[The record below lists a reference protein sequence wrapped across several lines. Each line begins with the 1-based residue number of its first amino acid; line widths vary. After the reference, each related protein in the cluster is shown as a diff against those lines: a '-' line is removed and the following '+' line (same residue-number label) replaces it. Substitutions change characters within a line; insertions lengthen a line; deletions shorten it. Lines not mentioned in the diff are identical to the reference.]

1 MTIRLGPH
9 KVILQY
15 FSRIFI
21 PFLILYPRLFKNNLS
36 VGMRNAFLMFLED
49 ECSPHP
55 PLDRVLL
62 LVVMMFDFDFLSSLF
77 EQESA
82 ALAMQEQQADDA
94 DDVEQ
99 LLQREIDAVAV
110 KGGLTPLSSLE
121 ADIQGTRA
129 ALLAALA
136 DNDQEEDSDA
146 SGNE

>member
-1 MTIRLGPH
+1 VLP
-9 KVILQY
+9 
-15 FSRIFI
+15 
-21 PFLILYPRLFKNNLS
+21 
-36 VGMRNAFLMFLED
+36 
-49 ECSPHP
+49 PHP
-55 PLDRVLL
+55 FDRVLL
-62 LVVMMFDFDFLSSLF
+62 LVDMMSDFDFMSSLF

-136 DNDQEEDSDA
+136 DHDPEEDGDA
-146 SGNE
+146 SDNE